1 MKDNIAKP
9 IIFPL
14 PSKDESTFCQFRK
27 NVFMPFMQVA
37 NDLLEDR
44 LRSLKTEKILV
55 CGDACWVPNAPNDI
69 YFKIHLDKEKKYIY
83 VVELNSTLYELP
95 AKYQLAG
102 ALGFTFKLCDDMTVK
117 QNINSEGKEVMA
129 RDVVW
134 GEQFNE

>member
-14 PSKDESTFCQFRK
+14 PSNDESTFCQFRK

-37 NDLLEDR
+37 HDLVEDG

-69 YFKIHLDKEKKYIY
+69 FFKIHLNKEKAYIY
-83 VVELNSTLYELP
+83 VVELSATLYELP
-95 AKYQLAG
+95 IKYQLAG
-102 ALGFTFKLCDDMTVK
+102 ALGFTFKLCDDKTVK
-117 QNINSEGKEVMA
+117 PNIDGEQKAVMA
-129 RDVVW
+129 RDFVW
-134 GEQFNE
+134 GE